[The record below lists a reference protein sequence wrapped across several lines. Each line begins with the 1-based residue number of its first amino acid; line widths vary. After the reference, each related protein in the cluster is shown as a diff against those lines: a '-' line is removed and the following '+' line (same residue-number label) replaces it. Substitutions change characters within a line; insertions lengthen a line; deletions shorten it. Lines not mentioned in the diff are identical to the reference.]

1 MASTDSRYL
10 DLRSLRAALGGDIAG
25 NQVLCAGPGHS
36 KRDRSLAVKPT
47 ASGSFVVYSFC
58 GDDWRVCRDH
68 VLEKLG
74 LPRWNEDR
82 PLHNP
87 RPITRMRP
95 QIDSRQN
102 IERSRRIW
110 DEAVDPRVAP
120 VLDYLGS
127 RELDLPEELCGSVL
141 RFHPHCPWRTDDR
154 VDFVPALIACFRS
167 IATDEVVGVTRI
179 GLHESQHWPKVV
191 RRMLGDVRDAAI
203 KLDPIAERR
212 LCVAEGLETAL
223 AARQLGFSP
232 VWALGSA
239 RRLMPIDGV
248 DELIVLG
255 EHDGGASRKAAD
267 GCLELW
273 QARGKRVMFAVPKV
287 GADFNDVLIMGTR

>member
-1 MASTDSRYL
+1 MADSSFV
-10 DLRSLRAALGGDIAG
+10 DLHSLRAALGGDVVGTDRIL
-25 NQVLCAGPGHS
+25 VPGPGH
-36 KRDRSLAVKPT
+36 RPQDRSLSIKLT
-47 ASGSFVVYSFC
+47 ATGFVCHSFA
-58 GDDWRVCRDH
+58 GDPWPVCRDYIC
-68 VLEKLG
+68 EKLG
-74 LPRWNEDR
+74 LPRWNEGR

-87 RPITRMRP
+87 RPVPRMQPRL
-95 QIDSRQN
+95 DSRQN
-102 IERSRRIW
+102 IERARRIW

-127 RELDLPEELCGSVL
+127 RGLDLPDELCGGVV
-141 RFHPHCPWRTDDR
+141 RFHPRTPWRADDT
-154 VDFVPALIACFRS
+154 VNFVPALIACFRS

-223 AARQLGFSP
+223 AARQFGFRP

-273 QARGKRVMFAVPKV
+273 EARGKKV
-287 GADFNDVLIMGTR
+287 LLALPASGSGDFNDLVMAGTGR